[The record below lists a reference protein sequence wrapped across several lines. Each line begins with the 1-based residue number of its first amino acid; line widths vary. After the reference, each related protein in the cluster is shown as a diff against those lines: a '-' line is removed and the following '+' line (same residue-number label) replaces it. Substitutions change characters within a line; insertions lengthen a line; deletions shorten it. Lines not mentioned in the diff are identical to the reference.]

1 MDENTILVTGSKGG
15 VGTSTVALNLAVQ
28 LAQQTR
34 KRVAL
39 IDLARPF
46 GQISLMLD
54 MEPRF
59 TVLDALERITRLD
72 EAVLRT
78 LTMRHKAGI
87 NVLAGPLHVPMKPE
101 QRLSVTLEGLT
112 ALLGIADQA
121 FDYVVV
127 DVGVVNPAEWAAVL
141 REAAQILLVAEPT
154 ILALGM
160 VRRHL
165 AASNCAG
172 VGREIISVVMN
183 RWRQND
189 DATVA
194 PFEREYGRPVLA
206 KLPND
211 YRQVTEAVAMGM
223 PLAGSQNN
231 VLLARYRDL
240 AEWLVRS
247 LSATNA
253 ADVDARATV
262 PQP

>member
-1 MDENTILVTGSKGG
+1 MDENNILVTGSKGG

-28 LAQQTR
+28 IAQQTR

-54 MEPRF
+54 IEPRF
-59 TVLDALERITRLD
+59 TVLDALERIGRMD
-72 EAVLRT
+72 EAVLRS
-78 LTMRHKAGI
+78 LTTRHKAGI
-87 NVLAGPLHVPMKPE
+87 EVLAGPLYVPMKPE
-101 QRLSVTLEGLT
+101 QRQSVTLDGLVRL
-112 ALLGIADQA
+112 AAIANAA
-121 FDYVVV
+121 FDFVVV
-127 DVGVVNPAEWAAVL
+127 DVGVVNPAEWAPVL
-141 REAAQILLVAEPT
+141 REASQILLIAEPT

-165 AASNCAG
+165 AASNA
-172 VGREIISVVMN
+172 VGITTEKISVVMN

-189 DATVA
+189 DPTLA
-194 PFEREYGRPVLA
+194 PFEREHGRPVLA

-231 VLLARYRDL
+231 VLLSRYRDL
-240 AEWLVRS
+240 AEWLVR
-247 LSATNA
+247 NIVA
-253 ADVDARATV
+253 AKVAEIDVRAAV
-262 PQP
+262 